1 MAVLTD
7 LRRKLVYAA
16 RLDSAKQLQ
25 NRLQLEIDMHKSE
38 LASYEQRFREN
49 ELNLAQTKH
58 ELTQWEKHVKRSE
71 AIAAQWEQQANLIE
85 DRRYTESIRAEGAIS
100 ILRSQI
106 SVLQKEVQEQTRRKL
121 SYKKKV
127 SLLLSRMP
135 YLI

>member
-1 MAVLTD
+1 LLNTLTE

-25 NRLQLEIDMHKSE
+25 NKLQLDIDMHKSE

-49 ELNLAQTKH
+49 ELELARTKRDIN
-58 ELTQWEKHVKRSE
+58 QWEKRARRSE
-71 AIAAQWEQQANLIE
+71 AKAAQWEQQVNLIE

-106 SVLQKEVQEQTRRKL
+106 SALQKEVQEQTRRKL
-121 SYKKKV
+121 GYKKKV
-127 SLLLSRMP
+127 SCAGSS
-135 YLI
+135 